1 MNCVCSKQTVALHIT
16 RLIIIIM
23 NKNIHRN
30 NEPNAT
36 MYPAIVHSLK
46 QNIHPAENEKLCLM
60 INPTVGWL
68 KSQTYKLTAGTKLS
82 KIDSMIQYGMY

>member
-1 MNCVCSKQTVALHIT
+1 M
-16 RLIIIIM
+16 IIM

-60 INPTVGWL
+60 INPTVECRVAQI
-68 KSQTYKLTAGTKLS
+68 SN
-82 KIDSMIQYGMY
+82 

>member
-1 MNCVCSKQTVALHIT
+1 
-16 RLIIIIM
+16 M

-60 INPTVGWL
+60 INPNVGWFKYVKVKKIL
-68 KSQTYKLTAGTKLS
+68 KGSLDLIPS
-82 KIDSMIQYGMY
+82 PVKIQILGGKVCTTQYQHE